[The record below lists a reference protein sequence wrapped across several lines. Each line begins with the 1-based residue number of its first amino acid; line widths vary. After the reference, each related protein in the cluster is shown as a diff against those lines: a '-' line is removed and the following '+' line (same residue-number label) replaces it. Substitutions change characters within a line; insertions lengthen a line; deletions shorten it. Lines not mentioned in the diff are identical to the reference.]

1 MGLAEAQ
8 DLNLQR
14 STDRYPLLNAYQNS
28 DFFFFFF
35 HLNFQLTGAKLK
47 HTKIRVSEQE
57 MKGCQ
62 TGKSRRP
69 EGEEV

>member
-8 DLNLQR
+8 DLNLQW
-14 STDRYPLLNAYQNS
+14 STDRYPLLNAYQNN
-28 DFFFFFF
+28 DFFF

-47 HTKIRVSEQE
+47 HTKRRVSEHE
-57 MKGCQ
+57 MKGYQ